1 MSLGSNDSIR
11 VEKMVD
17 RSGKARWQVKNTLTH
32 ETSTLSSEAEVVAW
46 IENSYNRTERSA
58 RNFWFFM

>member
-1 MSLGSNDSIR
+1 MSFAPTDSIR
-11 VEKMVD
+11 VQKLVD
-17 RSGKARWQVKNTLTH
+17 RKGNIRWQVKNTVTR
-32 ETSTLSSEAEVVAW
+32 ETSILSSEAGVADW